1 MSLKARSFRSRS
13 NLWFVKPWG
22 RIYTGE
28 FIFFMSGG
36 YLNPL
41 PMARLHCFVAHELEE
56 RADFVEVING
66 LLQSKEG
73 RPLLQGLWKFSAP
86 EKREVFADTQNTNLP
101 VAEIH
106 QLVVDVLNVNFL
118 PKDGEVS
125 VDAVDH
131 VVVELVQPLQQVQLL
146 LDQVQSSLLNDD
158 DHIVVD
164 DDNTCSVCS
173 NPNNSSPT
181 LYDVC
186 FAQRASN
193 VF

>member
-22 RIYTGE
+22 RIKARE
-28 FIFFMSGG
+28 FIFG

-41 PMARLHCFVAHELEE
+41 PMARLHRFVAHELEE
-56 RADFVEVING
+56 RADFIEVIDG

-86 EKREVFADTQNTNLP
+86 VKREVFADTQNTILP

-118 PKDGEVS
+118 PEDGEVS

-131 VVVELVQPLQQVQLL
+131 IIVELVQPLQQVKLL
-146 LDQVQSSLLNDD
+146 LDQVKSSLLNDD
-158 DHIVVD
+158 DHIVLHD